1 MEEHVK
7 YDTVGVQRSF
17 AACITR
23 SIIIAEVFTITET
36 KFFGEFCNDFFFV
49 FQNRKKNSKSTRITI
64 KSRAYVKTKT
74 HFKQKAYAFTPT
86 GIA

>member
-7 YDTVGVQRSF
+7 YETVGVQRSF

-23 SIIIAEVFTITET
+23 SIIIAEVFTITER
-36 KFFGEFCNDFFFV
+36 KFFGEFYNEIFFV
-49 FQNRKKNSKSTRITI
+49 FQNRKKSKSTRITI

-86 GIA
+86 GIS

>member
-23 SIIIAEVFTITET
+23 SIIIAEVFTITER
-36 KFFGEFCNDFFFV
+36 KFFGEFYNDYFL
-49 FQNRKKNSKSTRITI
+49 RLSK
-64 KSRAYVKTKT
+64 
-74 HFKQKAYAFTPT
+74 
-86 GIA
+86 